1 MKQPMW
7 KKLVCMGLIVT
18 AAIVSGCRSG
28 EKVAV
33 VNYQTIAMKSPKVKA
48 IEAQIETKNNEIAS
62 RLEAAQKQGLSQDE
76 LQSKFAE
83 AQQEQAIFLQSK
95 QNQVESMVS
104 AQCQKIAK
112 DKGYTIVLRNGMV
125 PYGATDITD
134 EVIAGLNQG
143 SSSSET
149 K

>member
-7 KKLVCMGLIVT
+7 KKLACMGLIVT
-18 AAIVSGCRSG
+18 AAIVSGCGSG

-62 RLEAAQKQGLSQDE
+62 RLEAAQKQGLS

-83 AQQEQAIFLQSK
+83 AQQEQAIFMQSK

>member
-7 KKLVCMGLIVT
+7 KRLVCMGLIVT
-18 AAIVSGCRSG
+18 AAIVSGCGSG
-28 EKVAV
+28 EKVAF

-112 DKGYTIVLRNGMV
+112 DKGYIIVLRNGMV

>member
-7 KKLVCMGLIVT
+7 KKLACMGLIVT
-18 AAIVSGCRSG
+18 AAIVSGCGSG

-83 AQQEQAIFLQSK
+83 AQAIFLQSK

>member
-18 AAIVSGCRSG
+18 AAIVSGCGSG

-104 AQCQKIAK
+104 AQYYCFA
-112 DKGYTIVLRNGMV
+112 
-125 PYGATDITD
+125 
-134 EVIAGLNQG
+134 
-143 SSSSET
+143 
-149 K
+149 

>member
-7 KKLVCMGLIVT
+7 KKLACMGLIVT
-18 AAIVSGCRSG
+18 AAIVSGCGSG

-48 IEAQIETKNNEIAS
+48 IEAQVETKNNEIAS

-83 AQQEQAIFLQSK
+83 AQQEQAIFMQSK
-95 QNQVESMVS
+95 QNHVESMVS
-104 AQCQKIAK
+104 
-112 DKGYTIVLRNGMV
+112 
-125 PYGATDITD
+125 
-134 EVIAGLNQG
+134 
-143 SSSSET
+143 
-149 K
+149 

>member
-18 AAIVSGCRSG
+18 AAIVSGCGSG

-112 DKGYTIVLRNGMV
+112 GKGYTIVLRNGMV

>member
-7 KKLVCMGLIVT
+7 QKLVCMGLIVT
-18 AAIVSGCRSG
+18 AAIVSGCGSG

-33 VNYQTIAMKSPKVKA
+33 VNYQTIAMKSPKDKA
-48 IEAQIETKNNEIAS
+48 NKKQIEKKNKTTTS
-62 RLEAAQKQGLSQDE
+62 RLNTSQKPGISQDE